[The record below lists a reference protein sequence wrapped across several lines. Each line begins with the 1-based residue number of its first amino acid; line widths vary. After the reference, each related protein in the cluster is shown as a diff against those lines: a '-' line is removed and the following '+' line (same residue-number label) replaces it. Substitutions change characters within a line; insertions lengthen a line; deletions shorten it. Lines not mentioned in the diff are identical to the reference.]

1 MIFLIDGKNYRGEF
15 ALEIVQAL
23 EQDATGYPQRGRPLR
38 QFMLWSLNQLDD
50 RVPPR
55 ELDLSGR
62 LEDEALALSDLCL
75 RDEYGAGELF
85 VGRPDSRGLTKGRL
99 SHLFSSH

>member
-1 MIFLIDGKNYRGEF
+1 MIFLIDGKNYRGES

-23 EQDATGYPQRGRPLR
+23 EQDAKDYPHRGRPIR
-38 QFMLWSLNQLDD
+38 QFMLWSLNQLGD

-55 ELDLSGR
+55 ELDLSDR
-62 LEDEALALSDLCL
+62 LEDEALALSYLCL

-85 VGRPDSRGLTKGRL
+85 VDRPASRV
-99 SHLFSSH
+99 

>member
-1 MIFLIDGKNYRGEF
+1 MIFLIDGKNYRGES

-23 EQDATGYPQRGRPLR
+23 EQDATDYPYRGRPIS
-38 QFMLWSLNQLDD
+38 QFMLWSLNQLGD

-55 ELDLSGR
+55 ELDLSDR
-62 LEDEALALSDLCL
+62 LEDEALALSYLCL

-85 VGRPDSRGLTKGRL
+85 VDHPDSRV
-99 SHLFSSH
+99 